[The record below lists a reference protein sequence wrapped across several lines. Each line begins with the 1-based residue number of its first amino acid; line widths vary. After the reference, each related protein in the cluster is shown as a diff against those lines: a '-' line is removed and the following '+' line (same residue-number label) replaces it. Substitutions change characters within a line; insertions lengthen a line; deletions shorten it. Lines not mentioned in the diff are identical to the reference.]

1 MKIFTT
7 LILSLT
13 LVTAWSQTL
22 DEELGFIYV
31 KADYLMETG
40 RYDEAIKEF
49 TKIIAKDPN
58 FRDAMFKRA
67 DAKYNVGAYQGTYN
81 DVLTIFENKG
91 VSPWAL
97 ELFGKAQ
104 KALGKI
110 DASEMTLETHS
121 QIGLDSGPTRSSDA
135 NSSDSDSGSST
146 RDQVNDAAKDI
157 KDQISDI
164 LRDILPGSNADEE
177 VEEDTGSTGTD
188 STSGGN
194 TGSDSGSTRSQTKGG
209 TEDRGTTTDS
219 SSGSDDP
226 VIFQPKPEEPE
237 VPEIDDS
244 INEIYIDED
253 LTLEIKNGL
262 GARKILQQP
271 SILMLSETSGIVVID
286 LCVNSNGKVNKASFN
301 AAESTLDTQAIISL
315 AERKSK
321 EFWFKSST
329 STEMC
334 GSIYFNITGH

>member
-7 LILSLT
+7 FILTFILA
-13 LVTAWSQTL
+13 TAWSQTL

-40 RYDEAIKEF
+40 RYEEAIKEF

-58 FRDAMFKRA
+58 FRDAMYKRA

-81 DVLTIFENKG
+81 DVLSIFENKG

-110 DASEMTLETHS
+110 DASEMTLETYDNLTLNS
-121 QIGLDSGPTRSSDA
+121 PTNRNSETNGSEQEDSP
-135 NSSDSDSGSST
+135 ST

-164 LRDILPGSNADEE
+164 LRDILPDTKSDETETDSDTGSTRTDSPS
-177 VEEDTGSTGTD
+177 DTGSTG
-188 STSGGN
+188 SE
-194 TGSDSGSTRSQTKGG
+194 SGSTRSQTKGG

-219 SSGSDDP
+219 SSSNDDP
-226 VIFQPKPEEPE
+226 VIFQPKPEEPK
-237 VPEIDDS
+237 VDDS
-244 INEIYIDED
+244 VNKIFIDED

-262 GARKILQQP
+262 GSRKILQQP
-271 SILMLSETSGIVVID
+271 SILMLSETSGVVVID
-286 LCVNSNGKVNKASFN
+286 LCVNNNGKVTDANFN
-301 AAESTLDTQAIISL
+301 TAESTLNTQAIISL
-315 AERKSK
+315 AERKSR
-321 EFWFKSST
+321 EFWFKNST
-329 STEMC
+329 TPEMC
-334 GSIYFNITGH
+334 GSIYFQITGH